1 MKTIIRRNVFET
13 NSSASHSLII
23 LPKDEYERWE
33 DGGLYTL
40 ERDYILSY
48 KEWKDR
54 PQKGKLYTKEEVIN
68 MLKTYPYSYSDEY
81 PIEEQIRDDGFITY
95 EDWENIELERE
106 IEEFITPSGDVMIA
120 DSKYGYDY

>member
-1 MKTIIRRNVFET
+1 MRSIIRSSVWET

-23 LPKDEYERWE
+23 LPKDEYERWK
-33 DGGLYTL
+33 DGELYTL
-40 ERDYILSY
+40 ESDYILSY
-48 KEWKDR
+48 EEWKDS

-68 MLKTYPYSYSDEY
+68 MLKTYPYSYGDGY

-106 IEEFITPSGDVMIA
+106 TEEFVTPSGDVMIA